1 MPEQSVYTRVAL
13 SLGERLAQMRKD
25 AGDSKAIPFGM
36 EEVTADTETRRLRA
50 MGPKERQEYIQRNGL
65 QKTLEV
71 ARRGQRNAKAK

>member
-1 MPEQSVYTRVAL
+1 MPEQSVYTKVAL

-36 EEVTADTETRRLRA
+36 EKVGADTEARRLRA
-50 MGPKERQEYIQRNGL
+50 MGLKERQAYLQQNGL
-65 QKTLEV
+65 HKTLEV